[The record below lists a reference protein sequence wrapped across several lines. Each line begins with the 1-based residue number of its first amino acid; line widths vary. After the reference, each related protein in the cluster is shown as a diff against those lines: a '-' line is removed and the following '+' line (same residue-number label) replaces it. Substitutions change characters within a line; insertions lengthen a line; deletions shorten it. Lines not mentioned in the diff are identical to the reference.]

1 MLMTKI
7 YFLLITLFLS
17 VFATSQNLVSISPAV
32 ANAGQT
38 LNVTITGAH
47 THFVQTS
54 GTAVNFSFSQTS
66 ATSVVNSVNV
76 LNDSVLSA
84 NVTVPANVAT
94 GNYNV
99 TTTNT
104 TDGILSLTNGFHVNG
119 VIPPSLV
126 SINSATAN
134 AGQTLNVTITGS
146 HTHFAQVVGNTLSF
160 GFSQTSGT
168 TVVNSLTVVNDTA
181 LYANVTIPANVFTGS
196 YNVNV
201 SNSMDGLIS
210 LANGFYVNGTPQPS
224 IVSVNPSVASL
235 GQTLN
240 VTITGANT
248 HFGQGAGTSVDFMF
262 MQTSGTTVFSFVNN
276 INVVN
281 DTSIIANVTIPS
293 TVTIGNYKL
302 RVYNSLDGFLLNNF
316 TIYDNCYSHFT
327 SSYNVSN
334 NQFTLGLDSI
344 TVASAISYFWDF
356 GDGTTSSLQTPSH
369 VFAQDA
375 TYNVCLQ
382 VKTSAIDS
390 CTYCHVIG
398 KNPSGGVVLKGL
410 TGGFSLNVVL
420 NGNTVTGISEAN
432 NNASDFS
439 INAFPNPAGNIVTVS
454 LNSVLELK
462 DATLFVYGTN
472 GELVL
477 QKTINNH
484 STTINTNNFAN
495 GLYFVKVLTPNGT
508 KTLKFIKQ

>member
-248 HFGQGAGTSVDFMF
+248 HYGQGAVTVVDFTF
-262 MQTSGTTVFSFVNN
+262 TQASGTTVAPFVNSIN
-276 INVVN
+276 IVN
-281 DTSIIANVTIPS
+281 NSSIVANVSIPS
-293 TVTIGNYKL
+293 NAIVGNYIV
-302 RVYNSLDGFLLNNF
+302 RVYNTIDGYLFKNF
-316 TIYDNCYSHFT
+316 YVYDNCYANYT
-327 SSYNVSN
+327 TSYNVSN
-334 NQFTLGLDSI
+334 NQFTLGLDSV
-344 TVASAISYFWDF
+344 TVASAISYHWDF
-356 GDGTTSSLQTPSH
+356 GDGTTSNLQTPSH
-369 VFAQDA
+369 VFAQDT
-375 TYNVCLQ
+375 TYNVCLKI
-382 VKTSAIDS
+382 KTSAIDS
-390 CTYCHVIG
+390 CTYCHIIG
-398 KNPSGGVVLKGL
+398 KDSSGVVLKRM
-410 TGGFSLNVVL
+410 TAGFLLNVVL
-420 NGNTVTGISEAN
+420 NGNTVTGILSADKNESN
-432 NNASDFS
+432 FS
-439 INAFPNPAGNIVTVS
+439 INAFPNPVSNTVTIS
-454 LNSVLELK
+454 LNRELELK
-462 DATLFVYGTN
+462 NAMLFVYGID
-472 GELVL
+472 GQIVFEKPL
-477 QKTINNH
+477 NNH
-484 STTINTNNFAN
+484 NLNVNTSDFAN
-495 GLYFVKVLTPNGT
+495 GLYFVKVLTINGS
-508 KTLKFIKQ
+508 KVLKLVKQ